1 MQSYFQS
8 STDLNKQL
16 GFWALTCTGK
26 MQNSEPSSGFYASLC
41 LPNFELLQVADC
53 PCLGTGQ
60 SPSASVMYHVTAT
73 SCNLVSELFCSGQA
87 PRDVHPHIVL
97 WAGSSGNCAAK
108 LLRVDTLLQNKTSQ
122 KWCFLHYSIWP
133 FLENFCETCLLDH
146 YYQVILY
153 MQASAL
159 SCLQAV

>member
-53 PCLGTGQ
+53 PCLGIGQ

-108 LLRVDTLLQNKTSQ
+108 LLRVETLLQNKTSQ
-122 KWCFLHYSIWP
+122 KWCFLHYSI
-133 FLENFCETCLLDH
+133 
-146 YYQVILY
+146 
-153 MQASAL
+153 
-159 SCLQAV
+159 